1 MAMVAVLGGLV
12 TIGVFGFLI
21 YRTYAHD
28 LLAPEDA
35 IANSAIGTSIAY
47 DRNGEYLY
55 EYIDRL
61 GGLRNPVPLEEMS
74 QYMIDAT
81 VSTEDASFYGNP
93 GINFKGLLRAA
104 SENLTPF
111 GPGFFEGSGGS
122 SITQQL
128 VKNVYIE
135 PEKRFD
141 RRIERKVKETVIALE
156 LKRKYSDDQ
165 ILEWYLNTIDYLNF
179 AFGVEA
185 AAQRYF
191 GVSAKELTL
200 AQAAMLAGIPQAP
213 GLYSPVVPDNAE
225 RAKARQR
232 EVLNLMVKHS
242 YITQAEADEAAAE

>member
-1 MAMVAVLGGLV
+1 MARIYKYRRNRVKRAALQRNRLMRARWHWLLSMAMVAVLGGLV

-93 GINFKGLLRAA
+93 GINFKGL
-104 SENLTPF
+104 
-111 GPGFFEGSGGS
+111 
-122 SITQQL
+122 I
-128 VKNVYIE
+128 
-135 PEKRFD
+135 
-141 RRIERKVKETVIALE
+141 
-156 LKRKYSDDQ
+156 
-165 ILEWYLNTIDYLNF
+165 
-179 AFGVEA
+179 
-185 AAQRYF
+185 
-191 GVSAKELTL
+191 
-200 AQAAMLAGIPQAP
+200 
-213 GLYSPVVPDNAE
+213 
-225 RAKARQR
+225 R
-232 EVLNLMVKHS
+232 E
-242 YITQAEADEAAAE
+242 E